1 MIGSLNLVLLVVT
14 TSLECYRLVLLVI
27 FYFSR
32 EIGSGSEG
40 LVQEMQDVLEASYS
54 EMLNAL

>member
-1 MIGSLNLVLLVVT
+1 MIGSLNLALLVAT
-14 TSLECYRLVLLVI
+14 TSLECYRLVLVI
-27 FYFSR
+27 FQFSG
-32 EIGSGSEG
+32 EIGRGSKG